1 MKSLFSKTAAQLGF
15 ILGGFSLALGLGQ
28 GAAIAN
34 QIISFEDLNNTNAC
48 VGRSISCHKQY
59 RLDEVDLLEQSDE
72 IQYQVLE
79 QPELGP
85 TEFELGFRSL
95 MDWAKEVRVV
105 DAQGRE
111 LVSLEAEDADTRLRR
126 TTLDTSYLQGGK
138 LVFVKGRMFGVRARV
153 YEMPLTDELLF
164 AMTGKRVV
172 FVWAQD

>member
-1 MKSLFSKTAAQLGF
+1 MKSFFSKPAVKLGCIF
-15 ILGGFSLALGLGQ
+15 GGVSLALSLAQ
-28 GAAIAN
+28 ESAIAN
-34 QIISFEDLNNTNAC
+34 QIISFEDLNNTNEC
-48 VGRSISCHKQY
+48 IGRSLSCHQRY
-59 RLDEVDLLEQSDE
+59 SLDEVELLKESDE

-95 MDWAKEVRVV
+95 MDWAKEIRVV
-105 DAQGRE
+105 DAEGRE
-111 LVSLEAEDADTRLRR
+111 LVSLEAEDSDTRLRR

-138 LVFVKGRMFGVRARV
+138 LVFVKGKMFGLRSRV

-172 FVWAQD
+172 FVWTQD